1 MTRINKYLAE
11 HYPITRKQADN
22 LITQKKVFVNG
33 QLAQIGQAIGNT
45 DKVEITEL
53 EKLAQ
58 YKYFILNKPKGIATL
73 KSTPNE
79 RDIYSIVKLPF
90 KTFPVGRLDKMS
102 SGLIL
107 LTNDGRL
114 GDKLLNPNNSHQKEY
129 IVTTDKTVNSEH
141 IKRLSKGLMLEGGYK
156 TKKATVVQ
164 SNDKEFHIT
173 LTEGKKHQIRR
184 MCAKLGLQVVKLE
197 RVRINT
203 LKLEDF
209 ALQSGDFAQITG
221 DVLTE
226 FLNTIN
232 FRQKPPERIAKQS
245 FFI

>member
-1 MTRINKYLAE
+1 
-11 HYPITRKQADN
+11 
-22 LITQKKVFVNG
+22 
-33 QLAQIGQAIGNT
+33 
-45 DKVEITEL
+45 
-53 EKLAQ
+53 
-58 YKYFILNKPKGIATL
+58 
-73 KSTPNE
+73 
-79 RDIYSIVKLPF
+79 
-90 KTFPVGRLDKMS
+90 
-102 SGLIL
+102 
-107 LTNDGRL
+107 
-114 GDKLLNPNNSHQKEY
+114 
-129 IVTTDKTVNSEH
+129 
-141 IKRLSKGLMLEGGYK
+141 MLEGGYK

-232 FRQKPPERIAKQS
+232 FK
-245 FFI
+245 

>member
-11 HYPITRKQADN
+11 HFPITRKQADN
-22 LITQKKVFVNG
+22 LINQKKVLVNG
-33 QLAQIGQAIGNT
+33 NLAQIGQNIASV

-58 YKYFILNKPKGIATL
+58 YKYFILNKPKGVATL
-73 KSTPNE
+73 KSSPNE
-79 RDIYSIVKLPF
+79 RDVYSIVKLPF

-102 SGLIL
+102 SGLII

-114 GDKLLNPNNSHQKEY
+114 GNKLLNPDNGHQKEY
-129 IVTTDKTVNSEH
+129 VVTTDKTVNQEH
-141 IKRLSKGLMLEGGYK
+141 VKRLSKGLMLEGGYK
-156 TKKATVVQ
+156 TKKALVSQ

-197 RVRINT
+197 RIRINT

-209 ALQSGDFAQITG
+209 SLETGDFAQITG
-221 DVLTE
+221 QILDE

-232 FRQKPPERIAKQS
+232 FK
-245 FFI
+245 